1 MKNKL
6 TRRDFIRISA
16 VGAGVLAAGG
26 LGIKELIT
34 SAAECQYS
42 ETKTLLGTSITITL
56 VDSSRDNA
64 EAKVK
69 DTFAEIERLSSVFN
83 RFDITSELYRL
94 NKSGQ
99 AIGASSEFVSVLS
112 SAQYCAELSGGAFD
126 PTVLPAL
133 TLCQESF
140 AKAKDKTKLPFSVA
154 QLDEVKYLVDYKEM
168 SIKGKDVVLGRN
180 GMALTLDGIAKGY
193 IVDKATEYLRGRGV
207 SQVIVEAGGDLAL
220 QGMREDGQPWK
231 VGIQNPR
238 SGIIGDCYDVIQS
251 SNACMATSG
260 DYENAFTPDYK
271 YNHIIDPR
279 TGFSPQELCS
289 ATVIARDTL
298 LADALAT
305 AAMVMGVDETL
316 KLLESLDGAEAL
328 LIGKD
333 LKSYTTSGYRALSEH
348 LST

>member
-26 LGIKELIT
+26 LGVKELIT

-42 ETKTLLGTSITITL
+42 ETKALLGTYITITL
-56 VDSSRDNA
+56 IDSGQDSA
-64 EAKVK
+64 KAKVK

-94 NKSGQ
+94 NRSGQ

-112 SAQYCAELSGGAFD
+112 SARYCAELSGGAFD

-133 TLCQESF
+133 DLCQDSF
-140 AKAKDKTKLPFSVA
+140 AKTKLPPSSA
-154 QLDEVKYLVDYKEM
+154 QLAEVKYLVDYREM
-168 SIKGKDVVLGRN
+168 SIKGKDIVLGRN
-180 GMALTLDGIAKGY
+180 GMAITLDGIAKGY
-193 IVDKATEYLRGRGV
+193 IVDMASSYLRGRGV
-207 SQVIVEAGGDLAL
+207 SQIIVEAGGDLAL

-231 VGIQNPR
+231 VGITHPR
-238 SGIIGDCYDVIQS
+238 AFTGYYDVIQS

-271 YNHIIDPR
+271 YNHIIDPS